1 MKIRS
6 VLQFM
11 LGLLLAV
18 LISAGARA
26 KDEPAGRNQII
37 IASTADVYSELAPCG

>member
-1 MKIRS
+1 
-6 VLQFM
+6 M

-18 LISAGARA
+18 LISAGAHA

-37 IASTADVYSELAPCG
+37 IANTADVYSELAPCG